1 MANALTPLKP
11 KEQISNIKE
20 PLAIFIG
27 EHDELF
33 DPVKVVE
40 YEKYQEN
47 KNSKSISKIIA
58 KANHL
63 SILLKIGGNIGETIN
78 NWNE

>member
-11 KEQISNIKE
+11 KEQISKIKE

-33 DPVKVVE
+33 DPAKVVE

-47 KNSKSISKIIA
+47 KNSKSISKIIT

-63 SILLKIGGNIGETIN
+63 SILLKIGEKIGETIN
-78 NWNE
+78 DWNR